1 MDRALPADE
10 PVVLTDPPAD
20 ALAEEI
26 RHSAFLLAGALGLM
40 GLVAVTLLVLTT
52 RFGG

>member
-10 PVVLTDPPAD
+10 LPKNPLAD
-20 ALAEEI
+20 EI
-26 RHSAFLLAGALGLM
+26 RHSAILIGGALGLM
-40 GLVAVTLLVLTT
+40 GAFALLLLFLTT